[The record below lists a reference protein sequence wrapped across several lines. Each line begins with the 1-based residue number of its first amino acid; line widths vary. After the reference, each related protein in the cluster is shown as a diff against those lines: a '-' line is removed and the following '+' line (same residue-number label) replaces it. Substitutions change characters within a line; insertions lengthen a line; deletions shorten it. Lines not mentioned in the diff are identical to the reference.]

1 MKAGG
6 QKNQKIY
13 ISEIKSNLIDGIV
26 AIDNDESL
34 SRSVKT
40 KKISRLADSIKN
52 QLHDDG
58 RVKDAKKIA
67 VSTYRKYLTQ
77 LRRMVREQ
85 NWVHHSLS
93 EQVSRLERRYP
104 HYSNELNGLI
114 GLSIDELITSHRA
127 LVGQVRRDKN
137 DRAHAEIK
145 AMKLDHEMLRHL
157 TLPSAQKESLDI
169 EQIES
174 RDEKISNQVTLDYAW
189 LIQTIRELLTT
200 KTKSIGGKNYYAYNR
215 LALGLSLATG
225 RRAIEVLY
233 QGDFKKT
240 HDNQVKFVGQAKKT
254 GGANGD
260 VFNIFTLVDADLVIN
275 AFKALRSLDE
285 IKGLSEFDS
294 LNEVERNEK
303 INLRCAKNLNTLTKR
318 IFNNEKW
325 VFKDS
330 RDLWARAV
338 RDVYYPDYQ
347 KKTKKSED
355 KFWQEQLGHESIET
369 QVAYKKFN
377 LVFDNYNE
385 EDTET
390 NDTKSQLDV
399 VKTLDNHPEIERRG
413 SLQKIHANVKIML
426 EESPDLLI
434 TQSLITRE
442 VGSGRAVIKDYLDL
456 VESAKSGEVKA
467 SAPAPKN
474 EKTESKDKDKKSTD
488 QASERPRFS
497 ATNKGDNDWHVL
509 ITVGDSASV
518 FNVNAT
524 SQHDAMKTAWELHT
538 GELSKFTVLISYPK
552 KSGQPHYQTSLL
564 AKNPRQAEIA
574 AVKQANHDGFKN
586 HKKVLVQ
593 KE

>member
-1 MKAGG
+1 MKVGG
-6 QKNQKIY
+6 QKTQKIY
-13 ISEIKSNLIDGIV
+13 ISKIKSSLIDGIV
-26 AIDNDESL
+26 SIDNDESL

-40 KKISRLADSIKN
+40 KKIVRLADSIKN

-58 RVKDAKKIA
+58 RVKSDKKIA

-77 LRRMVREQ
+77 LRRLVREQ
-85 NWVHHSLS
+85 NWVHHSLA
-93 EQVSRLERRYP
+93 EQVSRLERR
-104 HYSNELNGLI
+104 HTQYSDELNSLI
-114 GLSIDELITSHRA
+114 GLSINELISKNRE
-127 LVGQVRRDKN
+127 LVAQARKDKN
-137 DRAHAEIK
+137 DMAHADFK

-169 EQIES
+169 KQTEN
-174 RDEKISNQVTLDYAW
+174 RDEKISNQVTLNYAW
-189 LIQTIRELLTT
+189 LIKTIRELLTT

-225 RRAIEVLY
+225 RRAIEILY
-233 QGDFKKT
+233 QGDFTKT

-285 IKGLSEFDS
+285 IKSLSEFDKLS
-294 LNEVERNEK
+294 EVERNEK

-318 IFNNEKW
+318 IFNDDKW

-347 KKTKKSED
+347 KKTNKSED

-377 LVFDNYNE
+377 LSFDDYNE
-385 EDTET
+385 NDTEE
-390 NDTKSQLDV
+390 NDIKSQLDV
-399 VKTLDNHPEIERRG
+399 IKTLDDHTEIERRG
-413 SLQKIHANVKIML
+413 SLQKIHANVKLML
-426 EESPDLLI
+426 EASPDLLI

-467 SAPAPKN
+467 LKPSSKIEKNKNVDRPKLSAKN
-474 EKTESKDKDKKSTD
+474 IGGDAWDVVIITGDKESC
-488 QASERPRFS
+488 
-497 ATNKGDNDWHVL
+497 
-509 ITVGDSASV
+509 
-518 FNVNAT
+518 FNVKAK
-524 SQHDAMKTAWELHT
+524 SRMQAMKTAWEL
-538 GELSKFTVLISYPK
+538 SIAKIFNFSVLISYPK
-552 KSGQPHYQTSLL
+552 SSSQPHYETKVSAPCIKSAESLAL
-564 AKNPRQAEIA
+564 KRARENGFT
-574 AVKQANHDGFKN
+574 NHL
-586 HKKVLVQ
+586 KVLVTSL
-593 KE
+593 E